1 MWEDGLGSEL
11 AAEYIVTDSNDFD
24 VLLHA
29 SYEYNGHFTTP
40 THIVGR
46 LNEDMSDYGYVDEVR
61 IIDVY

>member
-1 MWEDGLGSEL
+1 MYGDKS